1 MMFYAVKVGKTNN
14 VIYNSWEE
22 CKANVSGISGAIYKK
37 FNTMEAAVAFLDK
50 PQKSIDKID
59 LQDNLIAYVDGSYN
73 STEKETGYGIVFV
86 KNNKIVSKDMG
97 RVLMYGD
104 NTINNVLGELMGAL
118 KATELA
124 IANGYKEIVIAHDY
138 LGISAWVTGDWKPR
152 TEITRKY
159 RNTMIDYS
167 SKIKLNFLKI
177 KAHSDEQEGGS
188 IFNHEADRLAK
199 LASGIL

>member
-1 MMFYAVKVGKTNN
+1 M
-14 VIYNSWEE
+14 
-22 CKANVSGISGAIYKK
+22 
-37 FNTMEAAVAFLDK
+37 
-50 PQKSIDKID
+50 
-59 LQDNLIAYVDGSYN
+59 
-73 STEKETGYGIVFV
+73 
-86 KNNKIVSKDMG
+86 
-97 RVLMYGD
+97 
-104 NTINNVLGELMGAL
+104 
-118 KATELA
+118 
-124 IANGYKEIVIAHDY
+124 VIAHDY

>member
-1 MMFYAVKVGKTNN
+1 MMFYAVKVGKINN

-73 STEKETGYGIVFV
+73 SSEKETGYGIVFV

-104 NTINNVLGELMGAL
+104 NTTNNVLGELMGAL

-152 TEITRKY
+152 TEITMKY
-159 RNTMIDYS
+159 RNAMIDYS

>member
-73 STEKETGYGIVFV
+73 SSEKETGYGIVFV

-152 TEITRKY
+152 TEITMKY
-159 RNTMIDYS
+159 RNAMIDYS

>member
-1 MMFYAVKVGKTNN
+1 MFYAVKVGMSNN
-14 VIYNSWEE
+14 TIYTSWEE
-22 CKANVSGISGAIYKK
+22 CKANVSGVSGAIYKK
-37 FNTMEAAVAFLDK
+37 FNTLKDAEAFLDK
-50 PQKSIDKID
+50 PLKSIDRID

-73 STEKETGYGIVFV
+73 SVEKETGYGIVFV
-86 KNNKIVSKDMG
+86 NNNKIVSKDMG

-104 NTINNVLGELMGAL
+104 NTTNNVLGELIGAL